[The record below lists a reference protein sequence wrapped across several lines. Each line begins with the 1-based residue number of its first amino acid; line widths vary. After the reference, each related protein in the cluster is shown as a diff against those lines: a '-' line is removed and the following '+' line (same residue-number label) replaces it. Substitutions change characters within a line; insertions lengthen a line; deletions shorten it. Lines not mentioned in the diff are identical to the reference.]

1 MQTNFLTDPDEN
13 LDVRVS
19 IDTSEQASSNKETVR
34 VLLIGSRL
42 GVIRTIQKFYRLKV
56 AEVGDW
62 SPLQPG
68 RKRGEFMSVLTLH
81 FATI

>member
-1 MQTNFLTDPDEN
+1 MQTNFLTDPEEN
-13 LDVRVS
+13 PDVRVS
-19 IDTSEQASSNKETVR
+19 IDTSDPTSCNRESVR

-42 GVIRTIQKFYRLKV
+42 GVIRAIHKFYRLKV

-68 RKRGEFMSVLTLH
+68 PKPGEFMSILTLR
-81 FATI
+81 FAID

>member
-1 MQTNFLTDPDEN
+1 MVMSFVEPPEAP
-13 LDVRVS
+13 DVRVS
-19 IDTSEQASSNKETVR
+19 IDTSEPTSSHRESVR

-42 GVIRTIQKFYRLKV
+42 GVIRTIKRFYRLKV

-68 RKRGEFMSVLTLH
+68 PKPGEYMSILTLR
-81 FATI
+81 FAIA